1 MSSEKKD
8 ENIFVKIPKIM
19 AEIKEVGK
27 NKSGEGIPYM
37 FRGIEDL
44 YNTLKP
50 LMASHGVF
58 CVTQVLD
65 STYEK
70 FERTN
75 KFGTIQIN
83 FRTIHKVNHKFF
95 SSDGSFVEVIT
106 CGEGIDNSDK
116 SSNKA
121 LSSAMK
127 YAFIQLFSIPTEDIN
142 DPDCE
147 KIEIE
152 AERKAEKKEEVKN
165 KVVNAVE
172 SKSVLKQTNK
182 QQKQESVENFDDFL
196 L

>member
-1 MSSEKKD
+1 MSNEKKD

-50 LMASHGVF
+50 IMASHGVF
-58 CVTQVLD
+58 CVTQVID

-83 FRTIHKVNHKFF
+83 FRTIHKVNHKFY
-95 SSDGSFVEVIT
+95 SSDGSFVEIIT

-127 YAFIQLFSIPTEDIN
+127 YAFIQTFSIPTEDIN
-142 DPDCE
+142 DPDSE

-152 AERKAEKKEEVKN
+152 VEKKEAVKN

-172 SKSVLKQTNK
+172 SKSALKQTNK
-182 QQKQESVENFDDFL
+182 QQKQESVESFDDFL

>member
-1 MSSEKKD
+1 MS
-8 ENIFVKIPKIM
+8 
-19 AEIKEVGK
+19 EIKEVGK

-50 LMASHGVF
+50 IMASHGVF

-65 STYEK
+65 SNYEK

-83 FRTIHKVNHKFF
+83 FRTVHKVNHKFY
-95 SSDGSFVEVIT
+95 SSDGSFVEIIT

-127 YAFIQLFSIPTEDIN
+127 YAFIQTFSIPTEDIN
-142 DPDCE
+142 DPDIE

-152 AERKAEKKEEVKN
+152 VEKKEAVKN

-172 SKSVLKQTNK
+172 SKSALKQTNK
-182 QQKQESVENFDDFL
+182 QQKQESVESFVGIIDDFL

>member
-1 MSSEKKD
+1 MSNEKKE
-8 ENIFVKIPKIM
+8 ENIVVKIPKIM
-19 AEIKEVGK
+19 SEIKEVGK

-58 CVTQVLD
+58 CVTQVID

-127 YAFIQLFSIPTEDIN
+127 YAFIQTFSIPTEDIN

-152 AERKAEKKEEVKN
+152 AEKKEAVKS

-182 QQKQESVENFDDFL
+182 QQQKQESVESFDDFL